1 MQGGKKDVEGELRN
15 QKRAMR
21 LINQSQW
28 LYFICTSIPTNWK
41 KKGQLE
47 KYEQCLDTKEYQG
60 IIVFRLN
67 SGTKVRSSNIV
78 AFLVIYTEIF
88 SDEMIRCQVIQNNLG
103 HGEVGGGTDE
113 IRISH

>member
-1 MQGGKKDVEGELRN
+1 MWKGNLEIKRELWDLSTNHNDCTLFARQFQQTGE
-15 QKRAMR
+15 
-21 LINQSQW
+21 
-28 LYFICTSIPTNWK
+28 

-88 SDEMIRCQVIQNNLG
+88 SDDMMSGN
-103 HGEVGGGTDE
+103 
-113 IRISH
+113 SK